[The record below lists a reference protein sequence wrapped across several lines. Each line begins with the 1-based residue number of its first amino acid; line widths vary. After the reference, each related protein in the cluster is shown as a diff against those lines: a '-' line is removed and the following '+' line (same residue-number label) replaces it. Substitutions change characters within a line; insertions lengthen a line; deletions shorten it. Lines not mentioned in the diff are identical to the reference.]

1 MQCEFC
7 LPKTVIMS
15 APTHLRVVIAETQ
28 VYKLTLPDG
37 IPSTVDKLLA
47 AAQNH
52 FQLEGSYT
60 VMHMDK
66 DFDNQF
72 FTLTSTDVVNDKD
85 TIKLVE
91 TDPSVILTLTPI
103 SEPSASSTPVPLD
116 QSQDESSSAS
126 SSDTIILGLLDY
138 GKNHNH
144 DYFAEYRSEPWP
156 TNVVIPSF
164 SYGVE
169 MILEAGNQ
177 AYQRD
182 GSLLQDP
189 SIYSDILEK
198 LAEAIYHYQ
207 AYPSALQQLEIVEAL
222 LNKHPCLK
230 ERGTYSG
237 TYGWQNRLKM
247 KMANYRIKL
256 KRRNVPCPE
265 LHINSL
271 KGKSPGERHPAKN
284 CKKPKR
290 AEVNFLPPYPSGE
303 TNDSLERDRQE
314 LLNEVKKKDNAKLI
328 KEKMANTFSYRRLE
342 VIKEE
347 FGRIT
352 TILLEQTFMHK
363 LDEYTPKLIK
373 LIKAKGGL
381 VGIKMRPLLDRLSQK
396 QSIEMRRETVIRS
409 FILYLGEK
417 EEELFEDCLEDS
429 RSDVSNHILKILVVH
444 GADEDPVD
452 VSILVEGHE
461 ILPGCNSTAK
471 ACSLLMGLIY
481 ALNLAYPPTL
491 RYTFEVFQKLL
502 LELDGFKLS
511 PKVNAL
517 KLKLMTLSS

>member
-1 MQCEFC
+1 
-7 LPKTVIMS
+7 MS
-15 APTHLRVVIAETQ
+15 APTHLRVRQ
-28 VYKLTLPDG
+28 VYKLTLPDE

-91 TDPSVILTLTPI
+91 TEPSVILTLTPI

-126 SSDTIILGLLDY
+126 SSDTIILQPS
-138 GKNHNH
+138 
-144 DYFAEYRSEPWP
+144 AEYRSEPWP

-198 LAEAIYHYQ
+198 LAEAIYHNQ
-207 AYPSALQQLEIVEAL
+207 AYPSALQQLEVVEAL
-222 LNKHPCLK
+222 LNKHPYLK

-237 TYGWQNRLKM
+237 TYG
-247 KMANYRIKL
+247 KL

-314 LLNEVKKKDNAKLI
+314 LLNEVKKDNAKLI
-328 KEKMANTFSYRRLE
+328 KEKMANTFSYRRLKVVSDSPAAADFKE
-342 VIKEE
+342 RWPALFCEAEIKEE

-352 TILLEQTFMHK
+352 TIPLEQTFMHK
-363 LDEYTPKLIK
+363 LDEYTPKVIK
-373 LIKAKGGL
+373 LIKGKGGL

-396 QSIEMRRETVIRS
+396 QSIEMRHETVIRS
-409 FILYLGEK
+409 LILYLGEK

-461 ILPGCNSTAK
+461 ILVQQGATVLRTLAH
-471 ACSLLMGLIY
+471 CSW
-481 ALNLAYPPTL
+481 
-491 RYTFEVFQKLL
+491 
-502 LELDGFKLS
+502 D
-511 PKVNAL
+511 
-517 KLKLMTLSS
+517 

>member
-1 MQCEFC
+1 
-7 LPKTVIMS
+7 MS

-37 IPSTVDKLLA
+37 IPSTVDELLA

-52 FQLEGSYT
+52 FQLEGRYT

-91 TDPSVILTLTPI
+91 TEPSVILT
-103 SEPSASSTPVPLD
+103 PLN
-116 QSQDESSSAS
+116 QSQDESSSGS
-126 SSDTIILGLLDY
+126 SSDTIILQPS
-138 GKNHNH
+138 
-144 DYFAEYRSEPWP
+144 AEYRSEPWP

-182 GSLLQDP
+182 GSLLHDP

-207 AYPSALQQLEIVEAL
+207 AYPSALQQLEVVEAL

-247 KMANYRIKL
+247 KMANYRSKL

-342 VIKEE
+342 VVSDSPAAADFKERWPALFCEAEIKEE

-352 TILLEQTFMHK
+352 TIPLEQTFMHK
-363 LDEYTPKLIK
+363 LDEYTPKVIK

-409 FILYLGEK
+409 LILYLGEK

-511 PKVNAL
+511 PKVNTL